1 MHNIKQYYKNK
12 TMKKLTLLFLLTLHV
27 FFGFSINYIPVEN
40 EEKGKDTIRT
50 LNLDE
55 FVITSSVK
63 ETNVLKRMPTAISI
77 ISPKILQSRQVN
89 SLTSMSGIV
98 PNFFIPNYGSKV
110 STPIYI
116 RGIGAR
122 IGAQTVSLYVD
133 NVPYFNASAF
143 DFEFQDIQRIE
154 VLRGTQGTLYGR
166 NAIGGIVNVYTLSPL
181 TYQGS
186 TLEVGGG
193 NYGQMEARM
202 SNYSKFSDKF
212 GSSLALYY
220 KKNDGYFIN
229 NYTGKKADDYEN
241 IGGRLKFELKANEAF
256 SANLFSVF
264 DYVSQGA
271 FPYMHIDSTAV
282 NFNEPSSY
290 KRKLFSQGLSL
301 KYQGD
306 GFVLNSNTGY
316 QYLNDE
322 MYMDQDYSP
331 RSVFSILQEQNQHSI
346 SQEITFKSDKKDR
359 YNWVVGAFGFYDYRK
374 VSTPVALKEDGVKM
388 LQNRIDKGLSNM
400 PADKRP
406 SVKYVN
412 DRIDLPGTYRKPAK
426 GIALF
431 QQSSINS
438 LFGAK
443 GLSLTFGIRADYEHT
458 AIEYFTE
465 TQGVEV
471 KVDIPP
477 MYPGMP
483 PISRTMKSDTLMEGR
498 FSKGFWEVLPKI
510 ALQYDLRKDA
520 FVYASISKGY
530 KTGGYNE
537 QSFSDILQNAMQQAL
552 MGKMPMTIPGGG
564 GKPGGTEGNP
574 TGPPASQSNEML
586 DSEKP
591 KKLTLEEQLSYDPET
606 SWNYEFGGRFT
617 FLDKKM
623 NANFSLFAMDVDNI
637 QIIHL
642 LNNATAGRTVSNA
655 GKSSS
660 KGVEL
665 SLVYAPT
672 NSISLFSE
680 YGFVSAK
687 FKNYKSSD
695 TDYTDNYIPFAPR
708 HTLSVGGSYSHSFNN
723 GSFINRVTASA
734 QYTGAGK
741 FYWTDANDAY
751 QSFYGLTNAS
761 VTVEK
766 GNVALELWAKN
777 LFDTSYN
784 AFYFVAK
791 DIAGTSN
798 PLVQKGTPTTFG
810 AKLRYTINY

>member
-1 MHNIKQYYKNK
+1 
-12 TMKKLTLLFLLTLHV
+12 MKRILLLFLVTLNIV
-27 FFGFSINYIPVEN
+27 YGFSISFDPVDSD
-40 EEKGKDTIRT
+40 EKDNDTIRT

-55 FVITSSVK
+55 FVVTSSVK
-63 ETNVLKRMPTAISI
+63 ETNTLKRMPTAISI
-77 ISPKILQSRQVN
+77 LSPRMLESRQVQ
-89 SLTSMSGIV
+89 SLTSMSGMV

-116 RGIGAR
+116 RGVGAR
-122 IGAQTVSLYVD
+122 LGAQTVSLYVD

-143 DFEFQDIQRIE
+143 DFEFQDIQRVEI
-154 VLRGTQGTLYGR
+154 LRGTQGTLYGR
-166 NAIGGIVNVYTLSPL
+166 NAIGGIINVYTLSPH

-186 TLEVGGG
+186 TVEVGGG
-193 NYGQMEARM
+193 NYGHMEARM
-202 SNYSKFSDKF
+202 SNYTKYNDMF

-220 KKNDGYFIN
+220 KRNDGYFIN
-229 NYTGKKADDYEN
+229 NYTGKKTDDYEN
-241 IGGRLKFELKANEAF
+241 MGGRLKLELEANDAF
-256 SANLFSVF
+256 SASLFSVF

-306 GFVLNSNTGY
+306 GFVANSNTGY

-388 LQNRIDKGLSNM
+388 LQQRIDNGMINM
-400 PADKRP
+400 PEDRRP
-406 SVKYVN
+406 SVKYTN
-412 DRIDLPGTYRKPAK
+412 DRIDLPGIYRKPSK
-426 GIALF
+426 GIAFF
-431 QQSSINS
+431 QQSSMNT
-438 LFGAK
+438 LFGAE

-458 AIEYFTE
+458 AMDYFTE

-477 MYPGMP
+477 MFPGMP
-483 PISRTMKSDTLMEGR
+483 PISRTLQSDTLMEGR
-498 FSKGFWEVLPKI
+498 FSKGFWEVLPKV
-510 ALQYDLRKDA
+510 ALQYDLRDDA

-537 QSFSDILQNAMQQAL
+537 QSFSDILQNAMQEAL
-552 MGKMPMTIPGGG
+552 MGKMPGGMAPGGR
-564 GKPGGTEGNP
+564 PGANDT
-574 TGPPASQSNEML
+574 PPAEAE
-586 DSEKP
+586 SETP
-591 KKLTLEEQLSYDPET
+591 KKPTLEEQLAYSPET
-606 SWNYEFGGRFT
+606 SWNYELGGRLT
-617 FLDKKM
+617 FLDKKL
-623 NANFSLFAMDVDNI
+623 NANFTLFAMDVDNI

-665 SLVYAPT
+665 SLAYAPS
-672 NSISLFSE
+672 NSFSLFTE

-687 FKNYKSSD
+687 FKNYKSGD
-695 TDYTDNYIPFAPR
+695 VDYTNNYIPFAPR
-708 HTLSVGGSYSHSFNN
+708 HTLTVGGSYNYTFGN
-723 GSFINRVTASA
+723 GCFIDRVVANA
-734 QYTGAGK
+734 QYSGAGK
-741 FYWTDANDAY
+741 IYWTDANDAY

-761 VTVEK
+761 VTIEK
-766 GNVALELWAKN
+766 GNIALELWGKN
-777 LFDTSYN
+777 IFDTSYN
-784 AFYFVAK
+784 AFYFEAK
-791 DIAGTSN
+791 DIAGNSN